1 MTFLSV
7 VGSYMK
13 FSIKELSVQGTQ
25 VLAFGWALPANV
37 QDDIKI
43 QLFDANK
50 EPVKC
55 DVQLSRHREGDALC
69 YADQPKDAY
78 TYSFAYDKTLPA
90 PVKVVYTS
98 INRPLDTK
106 TISISADFQL
116 LAGTHFVRLR
126 KAGGA
131 AKNFLQCENKLGYL
145 KSVYLQIPYFTNQSY
160 KHWLSRHKASKNTL
174 AVQSETAFPYM
185 PLISILVPVYNP
197 EPRHLRALIE
207 SVKQQSYRNWQLCLA
222 NGSGDNMEICRI
234 LHHYAAQDS
243 RIKNGRLRQNRGISG
258 NTNAALKMAE
268 GEWIAL
274 ADQDDLLAPD
284 ALFEYVAAINADERI
299 DVLYCD
305 EDKLDDEKNIRLEPH
320 FKSDFNIDLLTCN
333 NYICHMFMVRK
344 TIIDEVGG
352 FNPEFDGAQD
362 HDLTLRC
369 VEKSRMVK
377 HIPRIL
383 YTWRSHAA
391 STAGNASSK
400 DYAFD
405 AGVAAIDAHYERMG
419 IPGKA
424 SRALWPGWYVTKFT
438 LPETPLVS
446 VLIPN
451 KDHRDDL
458 IRCIDSILTKASYTN
473 LELLIIE
480 NNSTEPETFALY
492 EELQKKDSRIRVI
505 TWEGD
510 FNYSAINNFGA
521 RTAKGEYLLLLNN
534 DTELITPD
542 LFESMLGYCMR
553 RDVGAVGAKLLYDDN
568 TVQHAGILIGVMN
581 GCHHVFLHYPK
592 DDPGYM
598 GRACVSQDISG
609 VTGACLMVRKTV
621 FNEVGGLDEDFVV
634 AYNDVDFCLKLEAAG
649 YLVVYDAFAQM
660 YHYESKSRGYELSE
674 EAKDRFELEKE
685 RLDRKWHERLKADP
699 YYNVNL
705 SLKNGYY
712 RLP

>member
-1 MTFLSV
+1 
-7 VGSYMK
+7 MK
-13 FSIKELSVQGTQ
+13 FSIKELSIQGTQ
-25 VLAFGWALPANV
+25 VIGSGWALPA
-37 QDDIKI
+37 DIQNDVKI
-43 QLFDANK
+43 ELFDANQT
-50 EPVKC
+50 PIKC
-55 DVQLSRHREGDALC
+55 EIHLSKHGQEEAPRYE
-69 YADQPKDAY
+69 DQPKNAF
-78 TYSFAYDKTLPA
+78 TYVFSYNKETPA
-90 PVKVVYTS
+90 PVKIVCSS
-98 INRPLDTK
+98 ITRPFDTAGARV
-106 TISISADFQL
+106 TADL
-116 LAGTHFVRLR
+116 EIVRDVRFPTAR
-126 KAGGA
+126 KLGGA
-131 AKNFLQCENKLGYL
+131 AKNFLLSDNKLGYM
-145 KSVYLQIPYFTNQSY
+145 KSIYLRIPYFTNLTY
-160 KHWLSRHKASKNTL
+160 KHWLAKHSASKEEL
-174 AVQSETAFPYM
+174 ARQSKTAFPYM

-197 EPRHLRALIE
+197 KPQHLRALIE
-207 SVKQQSYRNWQLCLA
+207 SVRQQSYGNWQLCLA

-234 LHHYAAQDS
+234 LHGCAAKDP

-258 NTNAALKMAE
+258 NTNAALKMAD

-305 EDKLDDEKNIRLEPH
+305 EDKLVDEKNIRTEPH

-333 NYICHMFMVRK
+333 NYICHMLMVRK

-352 FNPEFDGAQD
+352 FDPAFDGAQD

-369 VEKSRMVK
+369 VEKSRVVK
-377 HIPRIL
+377 HIPKIL

-391 STAGNASSK
+391 STAGNAASK

-405 AGVAAIDAHYERMG
+405 AGVAAIDAHYKRMG
-419 IPGKA
+419 IPAKA
-424 SRALWPGWYVTKFT
+424 SRAVWPGWYTTTFHLT
-438 LPETPLVS
+438 EQPLVS

-458 IRCIDSILTKASYTN
+458 RRCIDSILTKATYSN

-492 EELQKKDSRIRVI
+492 EELQKNEPRIRVI
-505 TWEGD
+505 NWEKE

-521 RTAKGEYLLLLNN
+521 KNARGEYLLLLNN

-568 TVQHAGILIGVMN
+568 TVQHAGILIGVMG

-598 GRACVSQDISG
+598 ARACVSQDISG
-609 VTGACLMVRKTV
+609 VTGACLMVRKAV
-621 FNEVGGLDEDFVV
+621 YNEVGGLDEEFVV
-634 AYNDVDFCLKLEAAG
+634 AYNDVDFCLKLEKAG

-660 YHYESKSRGYELSE
+660 YHYESKSRGYELSK
-674 EAKDRFELEKE
+674 EAQKRFELEKE
-685 RLDRKWHERLKADP
+685 RLGKKWHERLQADP